1 MFKQVIVLSSLLVG
15 GGSAGMA
22 MYLQSNPLA
31 FSKSQRVN
39 LETYLYSAKADVRVA
54 EHAKKPVA
62 LVADAPPMIVDL
74 PEVTVGPVRPVAAGL
89 ATPRTNDV
97 PGVPETLPP
106 PSDGTQPA
114 TTPRELHPCSK
125 FREIGP
131 MNVDDGVPTGTRG
144 VRDLC

>member
-1 MFKQVIVLSSLLVG
+1 MYKQLIVLSSLLVG

-22 MYLQSNPLA
+22 MYLQTNPLA

-54 EHAKKPVA
+54 EPVKRPAA

-74 PEVTVGPVRPVAAGL
+74 PEVVVGPVRPAAATLVAPPISDAL
-89 ATPRTNDV
+89 RAPDAV
-97 PGVPETLPP
+97 PQP
-106 PSDGTQPA
+106 DGIQPA
-114 TTPRELHPCSK
+114 TAPRELHPCSK